1 MRRSD
6 VSKYNGPALIISNNK
21 LRVYLMKLIKVT
33 ALLILAFT
41 LSACGDSP
49 PSTSEAPATVAP
61 PAEPANESEIVLTNG
76 VKTKRIEGFGGVIAE
91 KYDDS
96 QEWWAPY
103 ETPNEDAP
111 NVIIFLLDDVGFAQV
126 GSFGGLIETP
136 TIDQLASNGL
146 RFNNFHTT
154 ALCSPSRASLMAG
167 RNPHS
172 IGLGSHALTAMGFP
186 GYNAI
191 MPESAKSVAN
201 YLEESGYINYAL
213 GKWDHT
219 PLYEVSQV
227 GPFDRWPSGEGFH
240 HAYTFMAADVHQ
252 FVPVMWNDHTPEP
265 YHKSVHLDQD
275 LADRAIEWITGHKSI
290 KPDLPFMMLWASG
303 SMHSPHHA
311 PDSHIDKY
319 RGKFDMGWDKAREEI
334 IARQKE
340 LGIIPADTELTKRI
354 DEIPAWDSLPA
365 EERELYARQ
374 MEVFAAQMEWVDLQ
388 IGRVVAELERIG
400 ELDNTLIFVTA
411 DNGASGEGG
420 LAGTFNETY
429 VLNGLPTPLEANLGH
444 LEDWGRENTYPHYH
458 AGWAMAGNT
467 PFRYFKQSEHRGGQQ
482 DHLVVHWPNGIKAKG
497 EIRDQY
503 HHISDIAPTILE
515 AAGVEVPEVYHGVKQ
530 QPMDGVSMIYAFDAA
545 DAPNRKQRQYYEMFG
560 NRAIWV
566 DGWKAVTLHANR
578 MPWDLAVTLPFDQ
591 DEWELYNVA
600 EDFSES
606 RNLADENP
614 EKLAELVAIFDEEA
628 WKYNVYPLYDDMIK
642 RIGAQQ
648 DRLFGDQKEFVY
660 FAPGAV
666 RIAEK
671 SSAPVKNR
679 AHTIEATLE
688 RKGGEQGVIVAVGGM
703 TGGYTMFVKNNRL
716 YYDYNYLDGVH
727 YILESPPLTG
737 GATNVKF
744 SFTKTRE
751 FGGNGELYI
760 NGELVDEVEMPL
772 MHVSTYSLAETF
784 DVGRDTGTQVS
795 RMYTDPFAYN
805 GELDR
810 VIFQVSNDN
819 TVPPRML
826 PPAAYR

>member
-1 MRRSD
+1 MSTIKQLIFGAILAAVITACSD
-6 VSKYNGPALIISNNK
+6 DSGQP
-21 LRVYLMKLIKVT
+21 VT
-33 ALLILAFT
+33 AQPLTAQQAAAIEQ
-41 LSACGDSP
+41 P
-49 PSTSEAPATVAP
+49 V
-61 PAEPANESEIVLTNG
+61 EPAADSG
-76 VKTKRIEGFGGVIAE
+76 KFKGKIAK
-91 KYDDS
+91 KYEDS
-96 QEWWAPY
+96 QEWWPE
-103 ETPNEDAP
+103 ETRPKEGAP

-136 TIDQLASNGL
+136 NIDQLASNGL
-146 RFNNFHTT
+146 RYNNFHTT

-201 YLEESGYINYAL
+201 YLQEHGYVNYAL

-227 GPFDRWPSGEGFH
+227 GPFDRWPSGEGFD

-265 YHKSVHLDQD
+265 YRKSVHLDQD
-275 LADRAIEWITGHKSI
+275 LADRAIQWITGHKSI

-311 PDSHIDKY
+311 PDDYLEKY
-319 RGKFDMGWDKAREEI
+319 RGKFDMGWDKAREVI
-334 IARQKE
+334 LQNQKN
-340 LGIIPADTELTKRI
+340 LGVIPAETILTQRI
-354 DEIPAWDSLPA
+354 DEIPAWDSLPDNQK
-365 EERELYARQ
+365 ELYARQ
-374 MEVFAAQMEWVDLQ
+374 MEVFAAQMEWVDHQ

-429 VLNGLPTPLEANLGH
+429 VLNGLQTPLEANLRN

-482 DHLVVHWPNGIKAKG
+482 DHLVVHWPKGIKAKG
-497 EIRDQY
+497 EVRNQY

-515 AAGVEVPEVYHGVKQ
+515 AADVDVPDSYHGIKQ
-530 QPMDGVSMIYAFDAA
+530 QPMDGVSIIYSFDNAE
-545 DAPNRKQRQYYEMFG
+545 APNRKQRQYYEMFG

-578 MPWDLAVTLPFDQ
+578 MPWELNKVVPFED
-591 DEWELYNVA
+591 DEWELYHV
-600 EDFSES
+600 EKDFSES
-606 RNLADENP
+606 NNLAEDHA
-614 EKLAELVAIFDEEA
+614 EKLAELQAIFDEEA

-642 RIGAQQ
+642 RISAQEN
-648 DRLFGDQKEFVY
+648 RLFGDKKEFVY
-660 FAPGAV
+660 FAPGAT

-671 SSAPVKNR
+671 ASAPVKNR
-679 AHTIEATLE
+679 AHSISTTINL
-688 RKGGEQGVIVAVGGM
+688 KGGEEGVIVAVGGM
-703 TGGYTMFVKNNRL
+703 TGGFSMFIQNNQL
-716 YYDYNYLDGVH
+716 HYDYNYLDGVH
-727 YILESPPLTG
+727 YNLVSPPLSPG
-737 GATNVKF
+737 KIELKF
-744 SFTKTRE
+744 NFIKTKE
-751 FGGNGELYI
+751 FGGIGELYL
-760 NGELVDEVEMPL
+760 NGIKVHEVDMPA
-772 MHVSTYSLAETF
+772 MHISTYSLAETF
-784 DVGRDTGTQVS
+784 DIGRDTGTQVS
-795 RMYTDPFAYN
+795 KMYANPFPFKGN
-805 GELDR
+805 LDR
-810 VIFQVSNDN
+810 VV
-819 TVPPRML
+819 VRL
-826 PPAAYR
+826 AE

>member
-1 MRRSD
+1 MR
-6 VSKYNGPALIISNNK
+6 
-21 LRVYLMKLIKVT
+21 KLIFLG
-33 ALLILAFT
+33 ALLCLPAY
-41 LSACGDSP
+41 ADDSD
-49 PSTSEAPATVAP
+49 S
-61 PAEPANESEIVLTNG
+61 G
-76 VKTKRIEGFGGVIAE
+76 VKTKEVEGFGGVIAE
-91 KYDDS
+91 SYEDS
-96 QEWWAPY
+96 QEWWAP
-103 ETPNEDAP
+103 EELPNEDAP

-126 GSFGGLIETP
+126 ESFGGLIHTP
-136 TIDQLASNGL
+136 NIDALAENGL

-154 ALCSPSRASLMAG
+154 ALCSPSRATLMAG

-201 YLEESGYINYAL
+201 YLEAEGYINYAL

-227 GPFDRWPSGEGFH
+227 GPFDRWPSGEGFQ

-265 YHKSVHLDQD
+265 YRKSVHLDQD
-275 LADRAIEWITGHKSI
+275 LADRAIEWVTGHKSI

-319 RGKFDMGWDKAREEI
+319 KGKFDMGWDRAREEI
-334 IARQKE
+334 HARQIA
-340 LGIIPADTELTKRI
+340 LGIVPEGTKLTDRI

-365 EERELYARQ
+365 EEQSLYARQ

-388 IGRVVAELERIG
+388 IGRVVEELRRID

-429 VLNGLPTPLEANLGH
+429 VLNGMQTPLDANLRAQ
-444 LEDWGRENTYPHYH
+444 EDWGRENTYPHYH

-482 DHLVVHWPNGIKAKG
+482 DALVVHWPDGIEAKG

-515 AAGVEVPEVYHGVKQ
+515 AAGVEVPDEYHGVEQ
-530 QPMDGVSMIYAFDAA
+530 QPMDGVSMLYSFNDADAA
-545 DAPNRKQRQYYEMFG
+545 NKKERQYYEMFG
-560 NRAIWV
+560 NRAIWSG
-566 DGWKAVTLHANR
+566 GWKAVTLHANR
-578 MPWDLAVTLPFDQ
+578 MPWDVNVVLPFEN

-606 RNLADENP
+606 TNLAAEHP
-614 EKLAELVAIFDEEA
+614 EKLAEMIAMFDEEA
-628 WKYNVYPLYDDMIK
+628 WKYNVYPLYDDMIA
-642 RIGAQQ
+642 RLGAQQ
-648 DRLFGDQKEFVY
+648 DRLFGDQTEFVY

-679 AHTIEATLE
+679 AHTIETQLDLTGDE
-688 RKGGEQGVIVAVGGM
+688 EGVLVAVGGM
-703 TGGYTMFVKNNRL
+703 TGGYTMFIKDNKL
-716 YYDYNYLDGVH
+716 YYDYNFLDGVH
-727 YILESPPLTG
+727 YVLESPKLPKGKTDLRFNFIKTHVFTRRNIRRG
-737 GATNVKF
+737 QRHRDAGFNV
-744 SFTKTRE
+744 
-751 FGGNGELYI
+751 
-760 NGELVDEVEMPL
+760 V
-772 MHVSTYSLAETF
+772 
-784 DVGRDTGTQVS
+784 
-795 RMYTDPFAYN
+795 
-805 GELDR
+805 
-810 VIFQVSNDN
+810 
-819 TVPPRML
+819 
-826 PPAAYR
+826 YRYV

>member
-1 MRRSD
+1 MKRLISLWVVVAAPLFITACSQPSGGEGGQSASD
-6 VSKYNGPALIISNNK
+6 A
-21 LRVYLMKLIKVT
+21 
-33 ALLILAFT
+33 
-41 LSACGDSP
+41 GDG
-49 PSTSEAPATVAP
+49 
-61 PAEPANESEIVLTNG
+61 SEIIVVDG
-76 VKTKRIEGFGGVIAE
+76 VRKKRIEGFGGIIAE
-91 KYDDS
+91 SYDDS
-96 QEWWAPY
+96 EEWWPDY
-103 ETPNEDAP
+103 VEPNEDAP

-136 TIDQLASNGL
+136 NIDRLAAGGL

-186 GYNAI
+186 GYNAV

-201 YLEESGYINYAL
+201 YLQEAGYVNYAL

-227 GPFDRWPSGEGFH
+227 GPFDRWPSGEGFQ

-265 YHKSVHLDQD
+265 YRKSVHLDQD

-319 RGKFDMGWDKAREEI
+319 AGKFDMGWDVAREQILQQQIDMGVVPE
-334 IARQKE
+334 
-340 LGIIPADTELTKRI
+340 DTQLTDRI
-354 DEIPAWDSLPA
+354 DEIPAWDSLPD
-365 EERELYARQ
+365 EEKSLYARQ

-388 IGRVVAELERIG
+388 IGRIVDELERIG
-400 ELDNTLIFVTA
+400 ELENTLIFVTA

-429 VLNGLPTPLEANLGH
+429 VLNGLQTPLEANLRAQ
-444 LEDWGRENTYPHYH
+444 EDWGRENTYPHYH

-467 PFRYFKQSEHRGGQQ
+467 PFRYFKQSEHRGGQH
-482 DHLVVHWPNGIKAKG
+482 DALVVHWPNGIQAKG
-497 EIRDQY
+497 EVRSQY
-503 HHISDIAPTILE
+503 HHITDIAPTIME
-515 AAGVEVPEVYHGVKQ
+515 AVGIKVPEEYHGVEQ
-530 QPMDGVSMIYAFDAA
+530 QPMDGDSMMYAFDNA
-545 DAPNRKQRQYYEMFG
+545 DAPNRKERQYYEMFG
-560 NRAIWV
+560 NQAIWA

-578 MPWDLAVTLPFDQ
+578 MPWDVNVILPFDE
-591 DEWELYNVA
+591 DEWELYHVA

-606 RNLADENP
+606 TNLADENP
-614 EKLAELVAIFDEEA
+614 EKLAELIEIFDEEA
-628 WKYNVYPLYDDMIK
+628 WKYNVYPLHDDMIQ
-642 RIGAQQ
+642 RIGKQQ
-648 DRLFGDQKEFVY
+648 DRLFGDQTEFVY
-660 FAPGAV
+660 FWPGAV

-679 AHTIEATLE
+679 SHTIETNIDLTGDE
-688 RKGGEQGVIVAVGGM
+688 EGVIVAVGGM
-703 TGGYTMFVKNNRL
+703 TGGYSMFIKDNRL
-716 YYDYNYLDGVH
+716 YYDYNFLDGVH
-727 YILESPPLTG
+727 YVLESPPLPSGPTDL
-737 GATNVKF
+737 KF
-744 SFTKTRE
+744 NFILTQP
-751 FGGNGELYI
+751 FGGTGELYI
-760 NGELVDEVEMPL
+760 NNEKVDEVEMPQ
-772 MHVSTYSLAETF
+772 MHISTYSLAETF

-795 RMYTDPFAYN
+795 AMYTDPFPFSH
-805 GELDR
+805 ELDR
-810 VIFQVSNDN
+810 VTFSITDDGV
-819 TVPPRML
+819 TPPRDM
-826 PPAAYR
+826 PTQNY

>member
-1 MRRSD
+1 MPVSILISAVGAALFFLSFGVGASD
-6 VSKYNGPALIISNNK
+6 
-21 LRVYLMKLIKVT
+21 T
-33 ALLILAFT
+33 T
-41 LSACGDSP
+41 
-49 PSTSEAPATVAP
+49 
-61 PAEPANESEIVLTNG
+61 EIFEIDG
-76 VKTKRIEGFGGVIAE
+76 VKKKRVEGFGGVIAE
-91 KYDDS
+91 RYEES
-96 QEWWAPY
+96 EAWWADYTEPSR
-103 ETPNEDAP
+103 EAP
-111 NVIIFLLDDVGFAQV
+111 NVIVFLLDDVGFAQV

-136 TIDQLASNGL
+136 NIDGLAANGL

-191 MPESAKSVAN
+191 MPDSAKSVAN
-201 YLEESGYINYAL
+201 YLGEAGYVNYAL

-265 YHKSVHLDQD
+265 YRKSIHLDQD

-290 KPDLPFMMLWASG
+290 KPELPFMMLWASG
-303 SMHSPHHA
+303 SMHSPHHV

-319 RGKFDMGWDKAREEI
+319 VGKFDEGWDVLRETI
-334 IARQKE
+334 LGQQIA
-340 LGIIPADTELTKRI
+340 LGVVPEDTKLTERI
-354 DEIPAWDSLPA
+354 DPIPSWDSLS
-365 EERELYARQ
+365 EEEKGLYARQ

-388 IGRVVAELERIG
+388 IGRVVKTLERIG

-429 VLNGLPTPLEANLGH
+429 VLNGLQTPLDANLRAQ
-444 LEDWGRENTYPHYH
+444 EDWGRANTYPHYH

-467 PFRYFKQSEHRGGQQ
+467 PFRYFKQSEHRGGQH
-482 DHLVVHWPNGIKAKG
+482 DALVVHWPNGIKSKG
-497 EIRDQY
+497 EIRSQY
-503 HHISDIAPTILE
+503 HHISDIAPTIME
-515 AAGVEVPEVYHGVKQ
+515 AASVEVPKEYHGVAQ
-530 QPMDGVSMIYAFDAA
+530 QPMDGVSMLYSFDDASAA
-545 DAPNRKQRQYYEMFG
+545 NRKQRQYFEMFG
-560 NRAIWV
+560 NRAIWA
-566 DGWKAVTLHANR
+566 DGWKAVTLHADR
-578 MPWDLAVTLPFDQ
+578 MPWDVNVVKPFED
-591 DEWELYNVA
+591 DVWELYHVA

-606 RNLADENP
+606 TNLAEQYP

-642 RIGAQQ
+642 RLSEQQ

-660 FAPGAV
+660 YAPGAV

-679 AHTIEATLE
+679 SHIIETRIDLSSRE
-688 RKGGEQGVIVAVGGM
+688 EGVIVAVGGM
-703 TGGYTMFVKNNRL
+703 TGGYTMFLKDNKL
-716 YYDYNYLDGVH
+716 YYDYNFLDGVH
-727 YILESPPLTG
+727 YVLESPSLPTGPTDLKFKFTLTQP
-737 GATNVKF
+737 
-744 SFTKTRE
+744 
-751 FGGNGELYI
+751 FGGFGELFVNGEK
-760 NGELVDEVEMPL
+760 VDEIEMPQ
-772 MHVSTYSLAETF
+772 MHISTYSLAETF

-795 RMYTDPFAYN
+795 SMYADPFPFS
-805 GELDR
+805 G
-810 VIFQVSNDN
+810 VIDQVQISLQEDSVN
-819 TVPPRML
+819 PPREM
-826 PPAAYR
+826 PTQNY

>member
-1 MRRSD
+1 MWKIIL
-6 VSKYNGPALIISNNK
+6 VSAFS
-21 LRVYLMKLIKVT
+21 V
-33 ALLILAFT
+33 LA
-41 LSACGDSP
+41 ACGGERAADTESAGTT
-49 PSTSEAPATVAP
+49 STPEFSVSDA
-61 PAEPANESEIVLTNG
+61 G
-76 VKTKRIEGFGGVIAE
+76 VKTKNVEGFGGVIAE
-91 KYDDS
+91 SYQDS
-96 QEWWAPY
+96 QEWWA
-103 ETPNEDAP
+103 EEELPNEDAP

-126 GSFGGLIETP
+126 GSFGALIDTP
-136 TIDQLASNGL
+136 NIDRLADNGL

-154 ALCSPSRASLMAG
+154 ALCSPSRATLMAG

-201 YLEESGYINYAL
+201 YLQQEGYVNYAL

-227 GPFDRWPSGEGFH
+227 GPFDRWPSGEGFQ

-265 YHKSVHLDQD
+265 YRKSVHLDQD

-311 PDSHIDKY
+311 PDSYIDRY
-319 RGKFDMGWDKAREEI
+319 AGKFDQGWDVAREEI
-334 IARQKE
+334 LERQKA
-340 LGIIPADTELTKRI
+340 LGIVPADTLMTERI
-354 DEIPAWDSLPA
+354 DEIPAWDSLPDQ
-365 EERELYARQ
+365 EKKLYARQ
-374 MEVFAAQMEWVDLQ
+374 MEVFAAQMEWVDHQ

-400 ELDNTLIFVTA
+400 QLDNTLIFVTA

-429 VLNGLPTPLEANLGH
+429 VLNGLQTPLEANLSH

-482 DHLVVHWPNGIKAKG
+482 DHLVVHWPDGIEAKG
-497 EIRDQY
+497 EIRSQY
-503 HHISDIAPTILE
+503 HHISDIAPTIMQ
-515 AAGVEVPEVYHGVKQ
+515 AAGIEVPDEIYGVEQ
-530 QPMDGVSMIYAFDAA
+530 QPMDGVSMMYAFNDAA
-545 DAPNRKQRQYYEMFG
+545 APNRKERQYYEMFG

-578 MPWDLAVTLPFDQ
+578 MPWDVNVVLPFEN
-591 DEWELYNVA
+591 DEWELYHVA

-606 RNLADENP
+606 TNLAEANP
-614 EKLAELVAIFDEEA
+614 EKLQELIAIFDEEA
-628 WKYNVYPLYDDMIK
+628 WKYNVYPLYDDMIQ
-642 RIGAQQ
+642 RLGAQQ
-648 DRLFGDQKEFVY
+648 DRLFGDQTEFVY
-660 FAPGAV
+660 FAPGAI

-679 AHTIEATLE
+679 AHTIETRIDLT
-688 RKGGEQGVIVAVGGM
+688 GEEEGVIAAVGGM
-703 TGGYTMFVKNNRL
+703 TGGYTMFIKDHRL
-716 YYDYNYLDGVH
+716 YYDYNFLDGVH
-727 YILESPPLTG
+727 YILRSSTLPRGTTDL
-737 GATNVKF
+737 KF
-744 SFTKTRE
+744 NFIKTQS
-751 FGGNGELYI
+751 FGGTGELYV
-760 NGELVDEVEMPL
+760 NGEKVDEVEMPQ
-772 MHVSTYSLAETF
+772 MHIATYSLAETF
-784 DVGRDTGTQVS
+784 DIGRDTGTQVS
-795 RMYTDPFAYN
+795 DLYTGIFKFNAD
-805 GELDR
+805 LDR
-810 VIFQVSNDN
+810 VLVTVSDEN
-819 TVPPRML
+819 TVPPRQL
-826 PPAAYR
+826 PATYY

>member
-1 MRRSD
+1 
-6 VSKYNGPALIISNNK
+6 
-21 LRVYLMKLIKVT
+21 MKNIKFIHVV
-33 ALLILAFT
+33 
-41 LSACGDSP
+41 LSMF
-49 PSTSEAPATVAP
+49 V
-61 PAEPANESEIVLTNG
+61 VLTMTFG
-76 VKTKRIEGFGGVIAE
+76 TSCTKDKPTAE
-91 KYDDS
+91 KPTVEKSAIADDAHS
-96 QEWWAPY
+96 EFKGKIAKNYEDSKEWWAP
-103 ETPNEDAP
+103 ELRPPEGSP

-126 GSFGGLIETP
+126 GSFGALIDTP
-136 TIDQLASNGL
+136 NIDKLAKNGL

-201 YLEESGYINYAL
+201 YLQGAGYVNYAL

-227 GPFDRWPSGEGFH
+227 GPFDRWPSGEGFQ

-265 YHKSVHLDQD
+265 YRKSVHLDQD

-290 KPDLPFMMLWASG
+290 KKDLPFMMLWASG

-319 RGKFDMGWDKAREEI
+319 KGKFDMGWDKAREMI
-334 IARQKE
+334 LKNQKK
-340 LGIIPADTELTKRI
+340 LGIVPADTKLTKRI
-354 DEIPAWDSLPA
+354 DQIPAWDSLSA
-365 EERELYARQ
+365 EEKGLYARQ

-388 IGRVVAELERIG
+388 IGRVVSELERID

-429 VLNGLPTPLEANLGH
+429 VLNGLQTPLDANLRAQ
-444 LEDWGRENTYPHYH
+444 EDWGRENTYPHYH

-467 PFRYFKQSEHRGGQQ
+467 PFRYFKQSEHRGGQT

-497 EIRDQY
+497 EIRSQY
-503 HHISDIAPTILE
+503 HHIADIAPTIME
-515 AAGVEVPEVYHGVKQ
+515 AVGISVPETYHGVKQ
-530 QPMDGVSMIYAFDAA
+530 QPMEGTSMLYAFDDAN
-545 DAPNRKQRQYYEMFG
+545 APNARNRQYYEMFG

-566 DGWKAVTLHANR
+566 DGWKAVALHANR
-578 MPWDLAVTLPFDQ
+578 MPWELNKVEPFENDP
-591 DEWELYNVA
+591 WELYNVA

-606 RNLADENP
+606 TDLAAKYP
-614 EKLAELVAIFDEEA
+614 EKLEELKKIFDEEA

-642 RIGAQQ
+642 RLGAQQ

-679 AHTIEATLE
+679 AHTIETNIDL
-688 RKGGEQGVIVAVGGM
+688 KGDEEGVIVCVGGM
-703 TGGYTMFVKNNRL
+703 TGGYTMFIKDNRL
-716 YYDYNYLDGVH
+716 YYDYNFLDGVH
-727 YILESPPLTG
+727 YILKSEPLPKGKTDL
-737 GATNVKF
+737 KF
-744 SFTKTRE
+744 NFIKTKP
-751 FGGNGELYI
+751 FGGEGELYI
-760 NGELVDEVEMPL
+760 NGKKVDEVEMPQ
-772 MHVSTYSLAETF
+772 MHIATYSLAETF

-795 RMYTDPFAYN
+795 KMYDGPFKFN
-805 GELDR
+805 KKLDR
-810 VIFQVSNDN
+810 VIFTVSDDN
-819 TVPPRML
+819 TVPPRKL
-826 PPAAYR
+826 PAMYY

>member
-1 MRRSD
+1 M
-6 VSKYNGPALIISNNK
+6 
-21 LRVYLMKLIKVT
+21 LIKRV
-33 ALLILAFT
+33 LAT
-41 LSACGDSP
+41 LATTTSVVGFATGDAAG
-49 PSTSEAPATVAP
+49 EDR
-61 PAEPANESEIVLTNG
+61 
-76 VKTKRIEGFGGVIAE
+76 VKTKKVEGFGGVIAE
-91 KYDDS
+91 RYEDS
-96 QEWWAPY
+96 KEWWPP
-103 ETPNEDAP
+103 EEHPREGSP

-126 GSFGGLIETP
+126 GGFGGLIETP
-136 TIDQLASNGL
+136 NIDALAENGL
-146 RFNNFHTT
+146 RYNNFHTT

-167 RNPHS
+167 RFPHS

-186 GYNAI
+186 GYNAR

-201 YLEESGYINYAL
+201 YLQDEGYVNYAL

-227 GPFDRWPSGEGFH
+227 GPFDRWPSGEGFQ

-265 YHKSVHLDQD
+265 YRKSVHLDQD

-311 PDSHIDKY
+311 PDSYIDKY
-319 RGKFDMGWDKAREEI
+319 KGKFDMGWDKARELILEQ
-334 IARQKE
+334 QKK
-340 LGIIPADTELTKRI
+340 LGIVPPDTRLTKRI
-354 DEIPAWDSLPA
+354 DEIPAWDSLS
-365 EERELYARQ
+365 EKEKKLYSRQ

-388 IGRVVAELERIG
+388 IGRVVAELRRIG
-400 ELDNTLIFVTA
+400 ELENTLIFVTA

-429 VLNGLPTPLEANLGH
+429 VLNGLQTPLEANLRH
-444 LEDWGRENTYPHYH
+444 QADWGRANTYPHYH

-482 DHLVVHWPNGIKAKG
+482 DHLVVHWPKGIRAKG
-497 EIRDQY
+497 EIRSQY
-503 HHISDIAPTILE
+503 HHISDIAPTIME
-515 AAGVEVPEVYHGVKQ
+515 AAGIEVPEEYNGVEQ
-530 QPMDGVSMIYAFDAA
+530 QPMDGVSLAYSFDAPN
-545 DAPNRKQRQYYEMFG
+545 APNRKKRQYYEMFG

-578 MPWDLAVTLPFDQ
+578 MPWDVNVVLPFDQ
-591 DEWELYNVA
+591 DKWELYHVA

-606 RNLADENP
+606 NDLAKENP
-614 EKLAELVAIFDEEA
+614 EKLQELIGIFDEEA

-642 RIGAQQ
+642 RLGAQQ

-660 FAPGAV
+660 FWPGAV

-679 AHTIEATLE
+679 AHTIETRLDLTGDE
-688 RKGGEQGVIVAVGGM
+688 EGVIVAVGGM
-703 TGGYTMFVKNNRL
+703 TGGYTMFIQDRHL
-716 YYDYNYLDGVH
+716 YYDYNFLDGVH
-727 YILESPPLTG
+727 YILKSPKLPKGT
-737 GATNVKF
+737 TEIRFNF
-744 SFTKTRE
+744 IRTQD
-751 FGGNGELYI
+751 FGGTGELYV
-760 NGELVDEVEMPL
+760 NGEKVDTVEMPQ
-772 MHVSTYSLAETF
+772 MHISTYSLAETF

-795 RMYTDPFAYN
+795 KQYEGPFPFN
-805 GELDR
+805 GKLDR
-810 VIFQVSNDN
+810 VVFRVSDED
-819 TVPPRML
+819 TVPPRKM
-826 PPAAYR
+826 PAYNY